1 MFTKRSLVALVV
13 SACALAAAN
22 PASAQAGQQGAP
34 AVPEPLSAL
43 SPANLAKPRPKA
55 PFDLTGTWQ
64 HDGRANTWRFV
75 PETFKLT
82 PQAQAH
88 YDLGV
93 KALKDGGVY
102 RDDIGQCWPA
112 GLPLIMTRVWPIAV
126 IQLPTAIYMV
136 SGFMNSLRVI
146 YLDGRSHTD
155 PDIVVRSFNGESIG
169 RWEGETLVVDT
180 KYFPG
185 HHHWMDQGG
194 ASVPASEDLHI
205 VERFRM
211 RPDGNLDIEYTMTD
225 PKNWVGEWKM
235 VKTFRRRNDTDIT
248 EVQCLPDLND
258 RLPATSSK
266 RLVK

>member
-1 MFTKRSLVALVV
+1 MRMRVLTSLVLTVV
-13 SACALAAAN
+13 VVFAASPIAAQTPQAPPAEPPSALA
-22 PASAQAGQQGAP
+22 
-34 AVPEPLSAL
+34 
-43 SPANLAKPRPKA
+43 PANLAKARPKA

-82 PQAQAH
+82 PQAQVH
-88 YDLGV
+88 YEAGV

-112 GLPLIMTRVWPIAV
+112 GMPLIMTRVWPIAM

-136 SGFMNSLRVI
+136 SGFMNSMRVI
-146 YLDGRSHTD
+146 YLDGRAHTD
-155 PDIVVRSFNGESIG
+155 PDIVIRTFNGESIG

-194 ASVPASEDLHI
+194 ASVPVSEDAHI

-211 RPDGNLDIEYTMTD
+211 RPDGALDIEYTMTD
-225 PKNWVGEWKM
+225 PKNWEGEWKM
-235 VKTFRRRNDTDIT
+235 VKTFRRRNNTDIT